1 MQLIMKQIIKY
12 SFFLTIVL
20 FAASCDKGFDDLN
33 TNKVNPTAIDPLYQL
48 NNAVV
53 NAAFPASTALA
64 YDMGVV
70 QQIISPNN
78 GVLNGANFNS
88 DNRGN
93 TQVIWQNYYRNVI
106 RNTNDV
112 IVKTKSDAGR
122 ANLYQ
127 MARIFQAYA
136 YMVLT
141 DEYGDIPYTEGG
153 KGYTDQ
159 NFFPVYD
166 AQQSIYTDIIKELGE
181 AATALNAAGKIE
193 TGDILYGG
201 VVAQWKKFAYSLL
214 LRAGMRLS
222 KADAAKAQSTVQ
234 AAVTGGVILLNAD
247 NALIR
252 HDANYT
258 NPIGGTLNSTEAAN
272 FYLTKPFVDSLK
284 NRNDP
289 RLPAIAVRYVGAT
302 SGGTQTT
309 ASRTTDPSFQV
320 GLPLGFDN
328 NGANAYAVS
337 IGLKSFYDFSQADRT
352 RIANDKTAPCF
363 LVTAAQTQLLLAEA
377 RQRGWITTGTVQGY
391 YDAGVTLHM
400 QQMASY
406 HPGSA
411 IAASDITTYLTSNP
425 FDPAKALEQIGTQY
439 WIASFLNGPEA
450 FANYRRTGFPALAPN
465 PYPGKEVAFINRL
478 TYPNS
483 EQSVNPTNLN
493 VAISR
498 QGPDKLDTKVWWNK

>member
-12 SFFLTIVL
+12 SFLLTIVV
-20 FAASCDKGFDDLN
+20 FASSCDKRFDDLN
-33 TNKVNPTAIDPLYQL
+33 TNKVNPTAIDPLYLL

-53 NAAFPASTALA
+53 NASFPGNSSLA
-64 YDMGVV
+64 YDMGIV

-127 MARIFQAYA
+127 MARIFQAFA

-181 AATALNAAGKIE
+181 AATALNAGGKIE

-201 VVAQWKKFAYSLL
+201 AVAQWKKFAYSLL

-234 AAVTGGVILLNAD
+234 AAFTGGVILANAD

-258 NPIGGTLNSTEAAN
+258 NPLGATLNSTEAAN

-289 RLPAIAVRYVGAT
+289 RLQAIAVRYAGAT

-309 ASRTTDPSFQV
+309 ASRTTAPDQQF
-320 GLPLGFDN
+320 GLPLGYDN
-328 NGANAYAVS
+328 NTANAYATSPSV
-337 IGLKSFYDFSQADRT
+337 GLASFYDFSQADRT
-352 RIANDKTAPCF
+352 RIAKQTAPCF

-377 RQRGWITTGTVQGY
+377 RQKGWVTTGTVKEY

-400 QQMASY
+400 
-406 HPGSA
+406 
-411 IAASDITTYLTSNP
+411 
-425 FDPAKALEQIGTQY
+425 
-439 WIASFLNGPEA
+439 
-450 FANYRRTGFPALAPN
+450 
-465 PYPGKEVAFINRL
+465 
-478 TYPNS
+478 
-483 EQSVNPTNLN
+483 
-493 VAISR
+493 
-498 QGPDKLDTKVWWNK
+498 

>member
-1 MQLIMKQIIKY
+1 MKQIIKY
-12 SFFLTIVL
+12 SFLLTIVL
-20 FAASCDKGFDDLN
+20 FATSCDKGFDDLN
-33 TNKVNPTAIDPLYQL
+33 TNKVNPTSIDPLYQL

-53 NAAFPASTALA
+53 NASFPGNSCLG
-64 YDMGVV
+64 YDIGVV

-88 DNRGN
+88 DNRGS
-93 TQVIWQNYYRNVI
+93 TQVLWQNYFRNVI

-112 IVKTKSDAGR
+112 IVHTKTDANR

-166 AQQSIYTDIIKELGE
+166 AQQQIYTDIIKELGE
-181 AATALNAAGKIE
+181 AANALNAASKIE

-222 KADAAKAQSTVQ
+222 KADATKAQSTVQ
-234 AAVTGGVILLNAD
+234 AAFAGGVILANAD
-247 NALIR
+247 NAFIR

-258 NPIGGTLNSTEAAN
+258 NPIGATLNSTEAAN

-289 RLPAIAVRYVGAT
+289 RLQAIAVRYAGAAN
-302 SGGTQTT
+302 GGGQTT
-309 ASRTTDPSFQV
+309 AARTTVPAQQF

-328 NGANAYAVS
+328 NTANAYAISV
-337 IGLKSFYDFSQADRT
+337 GRVSFYDFSQADRT
-352 RIANDKTAPCF
+352 RIVKQTAPCF

-377 RQRGWITTGTVQGY
+377 RQRGWITTGTVQSY

-406 HPGSA
+406 DAGSA
-411 IAASDITTYLTSNP
+411 IVAGDIATYLTNNP

-465 PYPGKEVAFINRL
+465 PYPGKEVAFIFRL

-483 EQSVNPTNLN
+483 EQSVNPTNFN
-493 VAISR
+493 AAISR

>member
-1 MQLIMKQIIKY
+1 MKKIINY
-12 SFFLTIVL
+12 CFLLGVAL
-20 FAASCDKGFDDLN
+20 FGSSCDKGFDDLN

-53 NAAFPASTALA
+53 NISFPGSSLA

-106 RNTNDV
+106 RSTNDILV
-112 IVKTKSDAGR
+112 QTKTDANR

-127 MARIFQAYA
+127 MGRIFQAYA

-141 DEYGDIPYTEGG
+141 DEYGNIPYSQAG
-153 KGYTDQ
+153 KGYTDLS
-159 NFFPVYD
+159 FFPAYD
-166 AQQSIYTDIIKELGE
+166 AQQQIYTDIIKELGE
-181 AATALNAAGKIE
+181 AATALNAASKIE

-201 VVAQWKKFAYSLL
+201 NVAQWKKFAYSLM
-214 LRAGMRLS
+214 LRAGMRLI
-222 KADAAKAQSTVQ
+222 KADLTKAQSTVQ
-234 AAVTGGVILLNAD
+234 AAFAGGVILANAD
-247 NALIR
+247 NAFVR

-258 NPIGGTLNSTEAAN
+258 NPIGATLNSTEAAN

-284 NRNDP
+284 DRNDP
-289 RLPAIAVRYVGAT
+289 RLQAIAVRYAGAT
-302 SGGTQTT
+302 SGGTQTA
-309 ASRTTDPSFQV
+309 ASRTTVPAQQF

-328 NGANAYAVS
+328 NTANAYATSV
-337 IGLKSFYDFSQADRT
+337 GRASFYDFSQADRT
-352 RIANDKTAPCF
+352 RIAKQTAPCF

-377 RQRGWITTGTVQGY
+377 RQRGIITTGTIQSY

-400 QQMASY
+400 QQMATY
-406 HPGSA
+406 DAGCA
-411 IAASDITTYLTSNP
+411 VAAGDITTYLTNNP
-425 FDPAKALEQIGTQY
+425 FDAVRALEQIGTQY

-450 FANYRRTGFPALAPN
+450 FANYRRTGFPSLAPN
-465 PYPGKEVAFINRL
+465 PYPGKEVAFIRRL

-483 EQSVNPTNLN
+483 EQSVNQINFN
-493 VAISR
+493 AAIAA
-498 QGPDKLDTKVWWNK
+498 QGPDKLDTRVWWDKP

>member
-1 MQLIMKQIIKY
+1 MKKIINY
-12 SFFLTIVL
+12 SFLLTIVL
-20 FAASCDKGFDDLN
+20 FVTSCDKDFDELN
-33 TNKVNPTAIDPLYQL
+33 TNQVNPTSIDPLYQL

-53 NAAFPASTALA
+53 NVSFPGNSSLA

-112 IVKTKSDAGR
+112 IVKTKSDANR
-122 ANLYQ
+122 VNLYH

-166 AQQSIYTDIIKELGE
+166 AQQQIYTDIIKELGE
-181 AATALNAAGKIE
+181 AATALNATSKIE
-193 TGDILYGG
+193 NGDILYGG
-201 VVAQWKKFAYSLL
+201 AVAQWKKFAYSLM
-214 LRAGMRLS
+214 LRAGLRLS
-222 KADAAKAQSTVQ
+222 KADATKAQSTVQ
-234 AAVTGGVILLNAD
+234 AAFQGGVILANAD
-247 NALIR
+247 NAFIR

-258 NPIGGTLNSTEAAN
+258 NPIGATLNSTEAAN

-289 RLPAIAVRYVGAT
+289 RLQAIAVRYAGAT
-302 SGGTQTT
+302 SGATQTT
-309 ASRTTDPSFQV
+309 ASRTTVPSQQF

-328 NGANAYAVS
+328 NTANAYALSV
-337 IGLKSFYDFSQADRT
+337 GRASFYDFSQADRT
-352 RIANDKTAPCF
+352 RIVKQTAPCF
-363 LVTAAQTQLLLAEA
+363 LVTASQTQLLLAEA
-377 RQRGWITTGTVQGY
+377 RERGWITTGTVQGY

-400 QQMASY
+400 QQMASFDA
-406 HPGSA
+406 GSA
-411 IAASDITTYLTSNP
+411 IAAGDIATYLTNNP

-450 FANYRRTGFPALAPN
+450 FQAYRISCISAKSLS
-465 PYPGKEVAFINRL
+465 GKGSCFYL
-478 TYPNS
+478 QTYLS
-483 EQSVNPTNLN
+483 KLR
-493 VAISR
+493 AIC
-498 QGPDKLDTKVWWNK
+498 

>member
-1 MQLIMKQIIKY
+1 MKKIINY
-12 SFFLTIVL
+12 CFLLTIVL
-20 FAASCDKGFDDLN
+20 FASSCDKGFDDLN
-33 TNKVNPTAIDPLYQL
+33 TNKVNPTSIDPLYQL

-53 NAAFPASTALA
+53 NASFPGNSSLA
-64 YDMGVV
+64 YDIGVV

-93 TQVIWQNYYRNVI
+93 TQVIWQNYFRNVI

-112 IVKTKSDAGR
+112 ILNTKSDANR
-122 ANLYQ
+122 VNLYH

-166 AQQSIYTDIIKELGE
+166 AQQQIYTDIIKELGE

-193 TGDILYGG
+193 IGDILYGG
-201 VVAQWKKFAYSLL
+201 VVAQWKKFAYSLM

-222 KADAAKAQSTVQ
+222 KADATKAQSTVQ
-234 AAVTGGVILLNAD
+234 AAFQGGVILANAD
-247 NALIR
+247 NAFIR

-258 NPIGGTLNSTEAAN
+258 NPVGATLNSTEAAN

-289 RLPAIAVRYVGAT
+289 RLKAIAVRYVGAT

-309 ASRTTDPSFQV
+309 ASRTTDPSLQF

-328 NGANAYAVS
+328 NAAQAYALSV
-337 IGLKSFYDFSQADRT
+337 GLAHFYDFSQADRT
-352 RIANDKTAPCF
+352 RIVKQTAPCF

-400 QQMASY
+400 QQMATY
-406 HPGSA
+406 DAGCTV
-411 IAASDITTYLTSNP
+411 AAGDITTYLTNNP

-465 PYPGKEVAFINRL
+465 PYPGKEVAFIFRL

-483 EQSVNPTNLN
+483 EQSVNTTNFN
-493 VAISR
+493 AAISR

>member
-1 MQLIMKQIIKY
+1 MKQIIKY
-12 SFFLTIVL
+12 SFLLVL
-20 FAASCDKGFDDLN
+20 VIFGTSCDKGFDDLN

-48 NNAVV
+48 NNAVISSSFPG
-53 NAAFPASTALA
+53 NAALS
-64 YDMGVV
+64 YDMGIV

-93 TQVIWQNYYRNVI
+93 TQAMWQNYYRNVI

-112 IVKTKSDAGR
+112 LTNTEGIADR

-141 DEYGDIPYTEGG
+141 DEYGDIPYTEGA

-166 AQQSIYTDIIKELGE
+166 AQQQIYTDIIKELSE
-181 AATALNAAGKIE
+181 AAAALGASGKIE
-193 TGDILYGG
+193 TGDVLYGG
-201 VVAQWKKFAYSLL
+201 NIAQWKKFAYSLM

-234 AAVTGGVILLNAD
+234 AAFQGGVILANAD
-247 NALIR
+247 NAFIR

-258 NPIGGTLNSTEAAN
+258 NPIGATLNSTEAAN

-289 RLPAIAVRYVGAT
+289 RLQAIAVRYAGAT
-302 SGGTQTT
+302 SGGGQT
-309 ASRTTDPSFQV
+309 AVVRTTTPSEQF

-328 NGANAYAVS
+328 NTANAYATSV
-337 IGLKSFYDFSQADRT
+337 GRASFYDFSQADRT
-352 RIANDKTAPCF
+352 RIAKQTSPCF

-377 RQRGWITTGTVQGY
+377 RERGWITTGTVQDY

-406 HPGSA
+406 DPGSS
-411 IAASDITTYLTSNP
+411 IAAGDITTYLTNNP
-425 FDPAKALEQIGTQY
+425 FEPARALEQIGTQY

-450 FANYRRTGFPALAPN
+450 FANYRRTGFPLLAAN
-465 PYPGKEVAFINRL
+465 PFPGKEVDFIRRL

-483 EQSVNPTNLN
+483 EQSVNTTNFN
-493 VAISR
+493 AAIAG
-498 QGPDKLDTKVWWNK
+498 QGPDKLDTKVWWDKP